1 MKFDINVPLVIT
13 CVFYFILSAVLARI
27 FKGANFFFKIVLLFL
42 IAGVLGEISSVY
54 RTEALV
60 SMLSGIVFIYID
72 LIVDFFSAVK
82 RWAENVFYGISY
94 RVRIIAG
101 IIGKI
106 LFGIRWLLRL
116 VLIPTANLFTWFYNF
131 LSRTFRWNRVFIPLT
146 EQFRRKYREA
156 ESRRPKHESRQSG
169 AGNTHKAG
177 STSNDQE
184 EYIRRA
190 KEKVR
195 QAREEAERAK
205 REEEQQGRAGGDQRT
220 PRQILGLGE
229 TFTLEELKRAY
240 RSAASRY
247 HPDKHLGMSET
258 FKKEAEAEF
267 IKVQN
272 AYEVLMKGF
281 L

>member
-1 MKFDINVPLVIT
+1 MKLDINVPLVVT

-27 FKGANFFFKIVLLFL
+27 FKSSNYFFRILLLFL

-54 RTEALV
+54 RTEALI
-60 SMLSGIVFIYID
+60 SILSGIVFIYID

-82 RWAENVFYGISY
+82 RWMENVFYGISY

-101 IIGKI
+101 LIGKL
-106 LFGIRWLLRL
+106 LFAIRWVLRL
-116 VLIPTANLFTWFYNF
+116 VFIPIANLFTWFYNF
-131 LSRTFRWNRVFIPLT
+131 LSRMFHWNRVFIPLT
-146 EQFRRKYREA
+146 EQFRRKHRKA
-156 ESRRPKHESRQSG
+156 ESRRSQSESRQSG
-169 AGNTHKAG
+169 TGKTYKTS
-177 STSNDQE
+177 STNREQE
-184 EYIRRA
+184 EHIRRA

-205 REEEQQGRAGGDQRT
+205 REEEQRSNAGGDRRT

-229 TFTLEELKRAY
+229 TFTLDELKRAY

-281 L
+281 G